1 MADMEIIYAVLLVL
15 SLQLNGI
22 AIAGRTPIRTLLA
35 PLRDR
40 PLMVR
45 LVVLDIVVVPIL
57 VLGTA
62 TLLDVGT
69 VSYAGLVIVAAA
81 SCGPIGIA
89 LSRIARGDV
98 ALSITFVLGLGALNI
113 LTVPLV
119 TGLLLPQSMTIPL
132 GSLVS
137 SLAGLAII
145 PLALGRVVAAVSA
158 WRRVTPERL
167 HHWLTIAGRASD
179 VLLAGA
185 VTAALLLDTRAIL
198 ETLAGPVMIVA
209 LVAMVGIALSARL
222 VSPDPAR
229 RRTIA
234 LSVNAR
240 AVGLA
245 LTLATIHLGDV
256 EGLRATILTYGGLTQ
271 LVPILVALGVRWSSG
286 RSRSDAPSAA

>member
-1 MADMEIIYAVLLVL
+1 MTYVVLLVL

-40 PLMVR
+40 PLVVR
-45 LVVLDIVVVPIL
+45 LILLDIAVVPLL

-69 VSYAGLVIVAAA
+69 VGYAGLVIIAAS

-98 ALSITFVLGLGALNI
+98 ALSVTLVLGLGALNI

-119 TGLLLPQSMTIPL
+119 TGLLLPQSITIPL
-132 GSLVS
+132 GSLLSTLV
-137 SLAGLAII
+137 GLAVI
-145 PLALGRVVAAVSA
+145 PLILGRVVAAVSA
-158 WRRVTPERL
+158 WRQVAPQRL
-167 HHWLTIAGRASD
+167 DRRLTIAGRASD
-179 VLLAGA
+179 LLLAGA
-185 VTAALLLDTRAIL
+185 VVTAFLLDASAIV
-198 ETLAGPVMIVA
+198 EILAGPVMVVA
-209 LVAMVGIALSARL
+209 LVTMAGIALSARL
-222 VSPDPAR
+222 ASPDPAR

-256 EGLRATILTYGGLTQ
+256 EGLRATILAYGGLTQ
-271 LVPILVALGVRWSSG
+271 LVPILVALGVRRTSG
-286 RSRSDAPSAA
+286 RSRSDAASAA